1 MDKALPDPF
10 LGKSDLED
18 RRVRDDIPSIPRCSF
33 FDAPDPRSLAQRFR
47 PPAEGTRSILTTAKA
62 AADKNERPIRYEDSR
77 WRWREK
83 LEEKPRRDRFSSRET
98 LGRPRERSSW
108 ERLGRSRERS
118 SRERLG
124 RSRERSSRERSSR
137 ERSSRERSSRER
149 PGRFRE
155 RESAHTAAASPDT
168 GDCTEKTLLA
178 EISKLEQACF
188 DVKSEE
194 LIGRLER
201 EKARLRKAGET
212 NGLNNEGPQTA
223 PPPLRPPVSF
233 ARSLRTSARDVTMP
247 DIQENGKTRMAE
259 LSSASGSNP
268 NPFSIHIKKLLA
280 EIENSTDLSHRKT
293 FDQLPRRYVQPVE
306 TGEETI
312 KAPPAF
318 RRRLRGGTITKR
330 SDLGISEQKKLDQ
343 LLDELGVAKTQ
354 ALQGRGRDVVGPPQ
368 PTSTPEITARQD

>member
-33 FDAPDPRSLAQRFR
+33 FDPPDPRSLAQRFW

-62 AADKNERPIRYEDSR
+62 AADTNERPFGYEDSR

-118 SRERLG
+118 SRER
-124 RSRERSSRERSSR
+124 
-137 ERSSRERSSRER
+137 

-168 GDCTEKTLLA
+168 GDCTEKALLA

-201 EKARLRKAGET
+201 EKAHLRKAGET
-212 NGLNNEGPQTA
+212 NGLNNEAPETA